1 MEERKEQKKEKNG
14 KGWTANGKMERDG
27 LQQILFDVRAPQQP
41 FLQQNWLLE
50 RKDEMLE
57 TN

>member
-1 MEERKEQKKEKNG
+1 MEEWKEQQIE
-14 KGWTANGKMERDG
+14 KMERDG

-50 RKDEMLE
+50 RKGEMLE
-57 TN
+57 AN

>member
-1 MEERKEQKKEKNG
+1 
-14 KGWTANGKMERDG
+14 MERDG
-27 LQQILFDVRAPQQP
+27 PQQILPNVRAPEQP

-57 TN
+57 A